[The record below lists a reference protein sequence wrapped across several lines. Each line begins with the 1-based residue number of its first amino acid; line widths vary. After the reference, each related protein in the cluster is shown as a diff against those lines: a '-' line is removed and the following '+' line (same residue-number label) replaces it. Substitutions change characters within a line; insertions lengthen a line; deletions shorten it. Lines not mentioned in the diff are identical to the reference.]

1 MDAAV
6 GHSVSC
12 SLMLLELALCTT
24 YTDDFIS
31 SFIDKQDDIPGA
43 WPHQSRARVSQH
55 VQL

>member
-31 SFIDKQDDIPGA
+31 SFVDKQDDIPGA